1 MSFDFCWQAMVFEK
15 VAEVLLKI
23 VDDDSEI
30 TTEEEECFD
39 RRLRVLSL
47 LTNLMD
53 EDIKEDAKSLLASMG
68 INQVNDGRQKS
79 NHSSEIQ
86 Y

>member
-1 MSFDFCWQAMVFEK
+1 MVFEE

-47 LTNLMD
+47 LANLMD
-53 EDIKEDAKSLLASMG
+53 EDIKKMLKVCLLLWVS
-68 INQVNDGRQKS
+68 IR
-79 NHSSEIQ
+79 
-86 Y
+86 

>member
-1 MSFDFCWQAMVFEK
+1 MVFKE
-15 VAEVLLKI
+15 VVEVLLKI

-39 RRLRVLSL
+39 RRIRILSL

-53 EDIKEDAKSLLASMG
+53 EDIEEDAKILLASKG
-68 INQVNDGRQKS
+68 INQVNDGR
-79 NHSSEIQ
+79 
-86 Y
+86 

>member
-1 MSFDFCWQAMVFEK
+1 MVFEE

-68 INQVNDGRQKS
+68 INQVNDGGQKS
-79 NHSSEIQ
+79 IHSSEILRTF
-86 Y
+86 

>member
-1 MSFDFCWQAMVFEK
+1 MVFEE

-30 TTEEEECFD
+30 TTKEEECFD
-39 RRLRVLSL
+39 RRLRVLCL
-47 LTNLMD
+47 LANLMD

-68 INQVNDGRQKS
+68 INQVNDGRLKS
-79 NHSSEIQ
+79 NRSSEILRTF
-86 Y
+86 

>member
-1 MSFDFCWQAMVFEK
+1 MSFDFRWQAMVFEE

-47 LTNLMD
+47 LVNLMD
-53 EDIKEDAKSLLASMG
+53 EDIKEDAKSLLASKG
-68 INQVNDGRQKS
+68 INQVN
-79 NHSSEIQ
+79 NWI
-86 Y
+86 

>member
-1 MSFDFCWQAMVFEK
+1 MAFEE

-39 RRLRVLSL
+39 RRLRVLCL
-47 LTNLMD
+47 LANLMD

-79 NHSSEIQ
+79 NRSSEILRTF
-86 Y
+86 